1 MEVKDQEIFSNFQ
14 SVVYDNGKN
23 TFLFQ
28 KVKEDE
34 NILDRTWHRGKCPGF
49 IGRGLRSFGLTV

>member
-14 SVVYDNGKN
+14 SVVYDNGEN

-34 NILDRTWHRGKCPGF
+34 KILDGT
-49 IGRGLRSFGLTV
+49 